1 VGPDTGFDS
10 IADWRQAG
18 PLCKYLDQLD
28 KTISLPKMILYN
40 LNPADDYIFA
50 AMIGNFQ
57 DGSLAGKLQFGSA
70 WWFLDQ
76 KEGIEWPLNA
86 LSTCGLLSRS

>member
-1 VGPDTGFDS
+1 
-10 IADWRQAG
+10 
-18 PLCKYLDQLD
+18 
-28 KTISLPKMILYN
+28 MILYN